1 MKPKF
6 SDVLTVL
13 FVVLYYGF
21 FGLVTVLVLGMI
33 AYRVL
38 GAFALA
44 LLPPVIALAIWNS
57 GFPRGFLDRCH
68 GFEIN
73 VGELRREKGTLYL
86 RTWRVGWKVADFL
99 YRKKIG
105 RLIFNYR
112 VVEAYQAG
120 RKACL
125 SGVLLAQNP
134 NGDREKFRSW
144 SEGWADARE
153 SGAYWLYLKSARS
166 DKVQGKGE

>member
-1 MKPKF
+1 M
-6 SDVLTVL
+6 L

-21 FGLVTVLVLGMI
+21 FGLGTVFVVGML
-33 AYRVL
+33 AYRAL

-44 LLPPVIALAIWNS
+44 LLSPIIALAVWNS

-68 GFEIN
+68 GCEIN
-73 VGELRREKGTLYL
+73 VGEHHREDGTLYL

-112 VVEAYQAG
+112 VTEAYQAG
-120 RKACL
+120 REACL

-134 NGDREKFRSW
+134 NGGREKFRSW
-144 SEGWADARE
+144 KEGWADARE

-166 DKVQGKGE
+166 DIAQGKGE